1 MLVLARKLNER
12 IIIGD
17 DIEISIVDIRGDSV
31 KIGIEAPKSV
41 KVYRKEVFTA
51 IQEENKAAL
60 NSALELPKI
69 DGIFKKP

>member
-1 MLVLARKLNER
+1 MLVLARKINER
-12 IIIGD
+12 IMIGD

-31 KIGIEAPKSV
+31 KIGIDAPKSV

-60 NSALELPKI
+60 NSGLELPKI
-69 DGIFKKP
+69 DSIIKKP